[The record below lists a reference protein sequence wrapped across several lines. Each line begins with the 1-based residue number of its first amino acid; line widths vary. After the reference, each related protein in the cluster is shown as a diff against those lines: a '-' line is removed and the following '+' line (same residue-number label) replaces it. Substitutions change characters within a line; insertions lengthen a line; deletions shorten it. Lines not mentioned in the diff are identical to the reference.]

1 MDCVNNP
8 PEITPNGY
16 IFIQSSKGEI
26 SLLVHLAEDILWM
39 GFSGSSPIACIS
51 ESGHMFY
58 VNRQANSHT
67 RFRDFASDT
76 SVKAGK
82 VQRGSGFVGD
92 DDEG

>member
-26 SLLVHLAEDILWM
+26 SLLVHLAEDILWT
-39 GFSGSSPIACIS
+39 GFSSPSPTIS
-51 ESGHMFY
+51 ESEHMFY

-76 SVKAGK
+76 SVKAEK
-82 VQRGSGFVGD
+82 VQRGGGFVGD